1 MIVSEAQQL
10 DQSGILSYLISDF
23 CLFDWIFD
31 IKIFSLDGVGWQLG
45 AENVFTWNP
54 NLKKWQ
60 LMELDSSALMSTL
73 SLTSSLI
80 MQELL

>member
-45 AENVFTWNP
+45 AENVFT
-54 NLKKWQ
+54 
-60 LMELDSSALMSTL
+60 
-73 SLTSSLI
+73 
-80 MQELL
+80 